1 MSCATAVFG
10 EKRPFLLR
18 RAVPSLGTRCLHQA
32 GELRAFGCV
41 FMEMLYGHCSGA
53 FPHYRP
59 HAGSQPS
66 AYILFSASLPP
77 PCCQSPPA
85 HQRPFPALGDG
96 AQLTGEEHFSESP
109 AHASGEGEHIGQP
122 AVPFPLHLCCTFHF
136 WLGRGV
142 RANFILLL

>member
-10 EKRPFLLR
+10 EKKPFLLR

-41 FMEMLYGHCSGA
+41 FIEMLYGHCSGA

-66 AYILFSASLPP
+66 AYSFLCVLATALLPVP
-77 PCCQSPPA
+77 PCPPA
-85 HQRPFPALGDG
+85 PLPSPGGRGSADWGGTLFR
-96 AQLTGEEHFSESP
+96 ESP
-109 AHASGEGEHIGQP
+109 AHASDEGKHIGQP
-122 AVPFPLHLCCTFHF
+122 AVPFPLQLCCTFHF